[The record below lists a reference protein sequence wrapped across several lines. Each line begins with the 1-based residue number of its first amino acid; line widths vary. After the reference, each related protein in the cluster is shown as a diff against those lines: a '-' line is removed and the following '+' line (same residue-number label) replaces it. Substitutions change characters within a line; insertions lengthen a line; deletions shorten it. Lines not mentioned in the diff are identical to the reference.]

1 MSKGACDLE
10 DEPTLWKA
18 QRARTYLDNILMGTS
33 KPRLLSYIYSL
44 LCTALQKGLV
54 LSQRR
59 ESLVQRVVPARLFSG
74 LAEIADF
81 C

>member
-1 MSKGACDLE
+1 M
-10 DEPTLWKA
+10 PTVVEFLKIVDFCTMILIKPIFIIPDYCTV
-18 QRARTYLDNILMGTS
+18 QDYLYLD
-33 KPRLLSYIYSL
+33 
-44 LCTALQKGLV
+44 

>member
-1 MSKGACDLE
+1 MPVRPAVPVSLFYVSGSNYIKAAAMPGQQDKDIFLFRDKGTVGR
-10 DEPTLWKA
+10 P
-18 QRARTYLDNILMGTS
+18 
-33 KPRLLSYIYSL
+33 
-44 LCTALQKGLV
+44 V

-74 LAEIADF
+74 LAEIAGF